1 MITITTNHGGK
12 VSGYT
17 DDSLMFDAVI
27 RDGELVSLFVADS
40 GTGELA
46 YYLDGKSEG
55 AIDEVLGGRNVAA
68 IASNVVDWAK

>member
-1 MITITTNHGGK
+1 MTTITKNNGGK

-17 DDSLMFDAVI
+17 TSGLMFDAVV
-27 RDGELVSLFVADS
+27 RDGELVSLFVSDS

-55 AIDEVLGGRNVAA
+55 AIDEVLEGRSVAA